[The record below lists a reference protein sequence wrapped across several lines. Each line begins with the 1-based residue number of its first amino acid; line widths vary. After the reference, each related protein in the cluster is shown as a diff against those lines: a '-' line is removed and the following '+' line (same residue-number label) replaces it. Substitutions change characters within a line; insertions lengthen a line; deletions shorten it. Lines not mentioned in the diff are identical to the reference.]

1 MRRLP
6 AAADHRRY
14 QQPEVTSMF
23 ARLQTV
29 ASRPRTADRDQLVQ
43 QVVGMISGHPGFAGL
58 AMLEREDGAGTM
70 VTLWHTREDAE
81 LASERSQA
89 VRGPRPFTLST
100 DDIYEVDDDVPGTAA
115 GEQAQAAF
123 VGYFD
128 GPLSPAR
135 VAAAR
140 RGGRDRIRPALQQ
153 VPGLIRTLVL
163 WHPSDSKMAVVHLVS
178 SVDGLQDLATAINS
192 TRLLP
197 DEDPSLLT
205 GPDRVETHRVLSY
218 LTPATRTSA

>member
-1 MRRLP
+1 
-6 AAADHRRY
+6 
-14 QQPEVTSMF
+14 MF

-29 ASRPRTADRDQLVQ
+29 ASRPETANQDQLVQ
-43 QVVGMISGHPGFAGL
+43 QVGDMIFQHPGFAGL
-58 AMLEREDGAGTM
+58 AMLEPDDEAATM

-89 VRGPRPFTLST
+89 ARGPRPFSLLA
-100 DDIYEVDDDVPGTAA
+100 DDIYEVDDDVAGLAA
-115 GEQAQAAF
+115 GERAEAAF

-135 VAAAR
+135 IAAAR

-153 VPGLIRTLVL
+153 VPALIRTLVL
-163 WHPSDSKMAVVHLVS
+163 WHPTERKMAVVHLATS
-178 SVDGLQDLATAINS
+178 ADGLQGVAAAINS
-192 TRLLP
+192 TALLP
-197 DEDPSLLT
+197 GEDPSLLT

-218 LTPATRTSA
+218 RTPAIRTPA

>member
-1 MRRLP
+1 
-6 AAADHRRY
+6 
-14 QQPEVTSMF
+14 MF

-29 ASRPRTADRDQLVQ
+29 ASRPVTEDRDKLVQ

-58 AMLEREDGAGTM
+58 AMLERQDGAGTM

-89 VRGPRPFTLST
+89 QRGPRPFTLTS
-100 DDIYEVDDDVPGTAA
+100 DDIYEIDDDVTGSAT
-115 GEQAQAAF
+115 GERAEAAF

-135 VAAAR
+135 LAAAR
-140 RGGRDRIRPALQQ
+140 RSGRDRIRPALQQ
-153 VPGLIRTLVL
+153 VPSLIRTLVL
-163 WHPSDSKMAVVHLVS
+163 WHPTDSKMAVVHLVTS
-178 SVDGLQDLATAINS
+178 ADGLPDVAAAINS
-192 TRLLP
+192 TPLLP
-197 DEDPSLLT
+197 GEDPSLLT

-218 LTPATRTSA
+218 LTPATHTPA

>member
-1 MRRLP
+1 
-6 AAADHRRY
+6 
-14 QQPEVTSMF
+14 MF

-29 ASRPRTADRDQLVQ
+29 APRPRTPDQDQLVQ
-43 QVVGMISGHPGFAGL
+43 QVVEMISSHPGFAGL
-58 AMLEREDGAGTM
+58 AMLERDDNAGTM

-81 LASERSQA
+81 LASERSRA
-89 VRGPRPFTLST
+89 ARGPRPFTLLT
-100 DDIYEVDDDVPGTAA
+100 DDIYEVDDDVTGKAA
-115 GEQAQAAF
+115 GERADAAF

-135 VAAAR
+135 IAAAR

-163 WHPSDSKMAVVHLVS
+163 WHPTDSKMAVLHLATS
-178 SVDGLQDLATAINS
+178 IEGLQDVAAAINS
-192 TRLLP
+192 TPLLP

-205 GPDRVETHRVLSY
+205 GPDRVETHQVLSY
-218 LTPATRTSA
+218 LDPTIRTSA

>member
-1 MRRLP
+1 
-6 AAADHRRY
+6 
-14 QQPEVTSMF
+14 MF

-29 ASRPRTADRDQLVQ
+29 APRPRIADQDQLVQ
-43 QVVGMISGHPGFAGL
+43 QVVEMISSHPGFAGL
-58 AMLEREDGAGTM
+58 AMLERDDSAGTM

-89 VRGPRPFTLST
+89 TRGPRPFTLLT
-100 DDIYEVDDDVPGTAA
+100 DDIYEVDEDVTGVAA
-115 GEQAQAAF
+115 GEHAGAAF

-135 VAAAR
+135 IAAAR
-140 RGGRDRIRPALQQ
+140 RGGRERIRPVLRQ

-163 WHPSDSKMAVVHLVS
+163 WHPTDSKMAVVHLTTS
-178 SVDGLQDLATAINS
+178 IEGLHDVAAAI
-192 TRLLP
+192 TTTPLLP

-205 GPDRVETHRVLSY
+205 GPDRVETHQVLSY
-218 LTPATRTSA
+218 LNPTIRTSA

>member
-1 MRRLP
+1 MRVAP
-6 AAADHRRY
+6 TAADHLRY
-14 QQPEVTSMF
+14 QLPEVSSMF

-29 ASRPRTADRDQLVQ
+29 ASRPDTADQDRLAQRVAE
-43 QVVGMISGHPGFAGL
+43 MISQHPGFAGL
-58 AMLEREDGAGTM
+58 AMLEHDGGGTM

-89 VRGPRPFTLST
+89 ARGPRPFALVS
-100 DDIYEVDDDVPGTAA
+100 DDIYEVDDDVTGVAA
-115 GEQAQAAF
+115 GKRAEAAF

-135 VAAAR
+135 IAAAR

-163 WHPSDSKMAVVHLVS
+163 WHPADSKMAVVHLAS
-178 SVDGLQDLATAINS
+178 SAESLQGVAAAITS

-205 GPDRVETHRVLSY
+205 GPDRVQTQRVLAY
-218 LTPATRTSA
+218 LTPATSTPA

>member
-1 MRRLP
+1 
-6 AAADHRRY
+6 
-14 QQPEVTSMF
+14 
-23 ARLQTV
+23 
-29 ASRPRTADRDQLVQ
+29 
-43 QVVGMISGHPGFAGL
+43 MISQHPGFAGL
-58 AMLEREDGAGTM
+58 AMLENNDGAGAM

-89 VRGPRPFTLST
+89 ARGPQPFTLVS
-100 DDIYEVDDDVPGTAA
+100 DDIYEVDEDVTGAAA
-115 GEQAQAAF
+115 GERAEAAF

-135 VAAAR
+135 IAAAR

-163 WHPSDSKMAVVHLVS
+163 WHPTESKMAVVHLVTS
-178 SVDGLQDLATAINS
+178 ADGLQGVAAAITS
-192 TRLLP
+192 TPLLP

-218 LTPATRTSA
+218 LTPASRPPA

>member
-1 MRRLP
+1 
-6 AAADHRRY
+6 
-14 QQPEVTSMF
+14 MF

-29 ASRPRTADRDQLVQ
+29 ASRPRGVDQDQLVQ
-43 QVVGMISGHPGFAGL
+43 HVVGMISGHPGFAGL
-58 AMLEREDGAGTM
+58 AMLERADGAGTM
-70 VTLWHTREDAE
+70 VTLWATREDAE

-89 VRGPRPFTLST
+89 VRGPRQFTLLS
-100 DDIYEVDDDVPGTAA
+100 DDIYEVDDDVTGAGA
-115 GEQAQAAF
+115 GERAEAAF

-140 RGGRDRIRPALQQ
+140 RGGRERIRPALEQ

-163 WHPSDSKMAVVHLVS
+163 WHPSDSKMAVVHLVAS
-178 SVDGLQDLATAINS
+178 ADDLQDVATAISS

-197 DEDPSLLT
+197 HEDPSLLT

-218 LTPATRTSA
+218 QTPTARISA

>member
-1 MRRLP
+1 M
-6 AAADHRRY
+6 Y
-14 QQPEVTSMF
+14 

-29 ASRPRTADRDQLVQ
+29 ASRPPSADQDQLVDR
-43 QVVGMISGHPGFAGL
+43 VVGVISGHPGFAGL
-58 AMLEREDGAGTM
+58 AMLERADGVGTM

-81 LASERSQA
+81 LASERSEA
-89 VRGPRPFTLST
+89 ARGPRPFTLVS
-100 DDIYEVDDDVPGTAA
+100 DDIYEVDDDVTGVAA
-115 GEQAQAAF
+115 GQRAEVAA

-135 VAAAR
+135 IAAAR
-140 RGGRDRIRPALQQ
+140 RGGRERIRPALEQ
-153 VPGLIRTLVL
+153 VVGLIRTLVF
-163 WHPSDSKMAVVHLVS
+163 WHPTDSKMATVHLATS
-178 SVDGLQDLATAINS
+178 ADSLTSVAATINA

-218 LTPATRTSA
+218 LTPATHTSA